1 MSFNLNTQMAP
12 SFYPRSTSSESP
24 GESGTYPYP
33 WLTRRCWEDPDVPA
47 VFSAFFGRDT
57 DGSATDSSTGMS
69 VPVEFTFHP
78 LDPAS
83 GLLQGDAATL
93 DTLFDPA
100 SLKPGCSFPLDPVMP
115 DGRWS
120 HYWSEQPQ
128 TGYLMST
135 NVDPTGVAI
144 GIPCVIAAGIF
155 AQTSS
160 VSPSIPG
167 PQWGF
172 YTANFTSDVRTMNPQ
187 RVQRNSLAISESTN
201 SLELLHYGSE
211 NQTFHDVNVLFRVDP
226 TSMNGFPASDYSGSV
241 NLTIGAVCTPVDPEI
256 GWDYHLVRRVEATP
270 GSAAH
275 IGRSTADMYEYCTL
289 SSRLTCLT
297 LRRSP
302 SPSGKHQSRDVGDRT

>member
-12 SFYPRSTSSESP
+12 SFYPRSASSESP
-24 GESGTYPYP
+24 
-33 WLTRRCWEDPDVPA
+33 
-47 VFSAFFGRDT
+47 VFSAFFSRDT

-120 HYWSEQPQ
+120 YYWSEQPQ

-160 VSPSIPG
+160 VLPSIPG

-172 YTANFTSDVRTMNPQ
+172 YATANFTSDVRTMNPQ

-226 TSMNGFPASDYSGSV
+226 ASMNGFPASDYSGSV
-241 NLTIGAVCTPVDPEI
+241 NLTIGAVSTPVDPEI

-275 IGRSTADMYEYCTL
+275 IEVLPQADNSNPDM
-289 SSRLTCLT
+289 
-297 LRRSP
+297 
-302 SPSGKHQSRDVGDRT
+302 